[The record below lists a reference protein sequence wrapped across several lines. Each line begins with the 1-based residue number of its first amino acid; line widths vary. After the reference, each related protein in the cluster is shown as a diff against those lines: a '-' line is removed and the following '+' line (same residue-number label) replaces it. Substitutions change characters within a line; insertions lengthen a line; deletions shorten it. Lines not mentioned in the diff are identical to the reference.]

1 MKKIFTIVFL
11 GVACLQAGA
20 QMHIQPGAQLSG
32 GNNSFT
38 FHNTTLVNNDP
49 TTDLSNAYIVFTG
62 NVNSMLLGPVN
73 WTLRHLTVHKETG
86 ILQVGANMQITH
98 VLQMQS
104 GKLDLNTAIVTL
116 ADGALVQSENEFTR
130 IIGPNGGIIQ
140 TTINLSAPVT
150 QNPGNLGAIITS
162 SQHLGMVTVKRWH
175 NVQNGDTKAQRFYEI
190 IPANNAGLDATLRL
204 HYFDAELNGNLE
216 GGLGLYTRSGN
227 AQPWTGTA
235 FNAKDPAL
243 NYLEKTG
250 VGSLHQYSFATA
262 SGPLPV
268 KWGPLSATCRNDV
281 AEIKW
286 TTLEEQNVKHFIVQ
300 KNNAGQWTD
309 LATVNAKGNSSA
321 QQTYSYRDAAPGS
334 NVGYRIVSVDVDAK
348 QSYSIVMPLPGCAQK
363 LSLTVSPVPSY
374 RDVKLTINSPQA
386 FRAEITLAGNDGKV
400 HRQSSAQVAVG
411 VSQHTINMQSLPAG
425 IYYVLVQTPEGL
437 QKLSVIKQ

>member
-1 MKKIFTIVFL
+1 MKKIFTIILLAVSY
-11 GVACLQAGA
+11 LQVGA

-38 FHNTTLVNNDP
+38 FHNTSLVNNDP
-49 TTDLSNAYIVFTG
+49 ATDLSNAFLVFNG

-86 ILQVGANMQITH
+86 VLQLGANMQITH

-104 GKLDLNTAIVTL
+104 GKLDLNAAIVTL
-116 ADGALVQSENEFTR
+116 AGGALLQSENEFTR

-140 TTINLSAPVT
+140 TTVNLSAPVT

-162 SQHLGMVTVKRWH
+162 NQNLGMVTVKRWH

-190 IPANNAGLDATLRL
+190 TPANDTGLNATLRL
-204 HYFDAELNGNLE
+204 HYFDTELNGNPE
-216 GGLGLYTRSGN
+216 GGLGLYTRPGN
-227 AQPWTGTA
+227 AQPWTATA
-235 FNAKDPAL
+235 FSSKDPAL
-243 NYLEKTG
+243 NYIEKTG

-286 TTLEEQNVKHFIVQ
+286 ATLEEQNVKHFIVQ

-309 LATVNAKGNSSA
+309 LATINAKGNSSA
-321 QQTYSYRDAAPGS
+321 QQTYSYRYAAPGS

-348 QSYSIVMPLPGCAQK
+348 QSYSIVMPLSGCAQK

-386 FRAEITLAGNDGKV
+386 FMAEIALTGSDGKV
-400 HRQSSAQVAVG
+400 HQQRTAPVAVG
-411 VSQHTINMQSLPAG
+411 ISQHSINMQSLPAG
-425 IYYVLVQTPEGL
+425 VYYVLVQTPEGL

>member
-1 MKKIFTIVFL
+1 MKKIFTIIFL
-11 GVACLQAGA
+11 GIACLQAGA
-20 QMHIQPGAQLSG
+20 QMYIQPGAQLSG

-38 FHNTTLVNNDP
+38 FYNTSLVNNDP
-49 TTDLSNAYIVFTG
+49 ATDLSNAFLVFIG
-62 NVNSMLLGPVN
+62 NVNSMLQGSGN
-73 WTLRHLTVHKETG
+73 WTLRNLTVHKETG
-86 ILQVGANMQITH
+86 LLQLGANIQITH
-98 VLQMQS
+98 ILQMQS
-104 GKLDLNTAIVTL
+104 GKLDLNGQIVTL
-116 ADGALVQSENEFTR
+116 AGGALLQSENEFSR
-130 IIGPNGGIIQ
+130 VIGPNGGIIQ
-140 TTINLSAPVT
+140 TTVNLSAPVT
-150 QNPGNLGAIITS
+150 QNPGNLGAFITS
-162 SQHLGMVTVKRWH
+162 NQNLGMVTIKRWH

-190 IPANNAGLDATLRL
+190 TPEKNTGLNATLRL
-204 HYFDAELNGNLE
+204 HYFDAELNANPE
-216 GGLGLYTRSGN
+216 AGLALYTRSGN

-235 FNAKDPAL
+235 FNSKDLAL
-243 NYLEKTG
+243 NYIEKTG

-262 SGPLPV
+262 SGALPL

-300 KNNAGQWTD
+300 KNDAGQWKD
-309 LATVNAKGNSSA
+309 LATVNAKGNSNA

-334 NVGYRIVSVDVDAK
+334 NIGYRVVSVDVDAR
-348 QSYSIVMPLPGCAQK
+348 QSYSIVMPLSGCAQK

-386 FRAEITLAGNDGKV
+386 FMAEIKLAGSDGKV
-400 HRQSSAQVAVG
+400 HQQRTAQIAVG

-425 IYYVLVQTPEGL
+425 VYYVLVQTPEGL